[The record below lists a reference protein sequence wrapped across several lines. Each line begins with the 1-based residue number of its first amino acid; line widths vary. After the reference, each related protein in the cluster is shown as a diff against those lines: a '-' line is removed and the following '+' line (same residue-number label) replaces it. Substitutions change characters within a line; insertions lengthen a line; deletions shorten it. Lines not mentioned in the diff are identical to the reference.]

1 MRGLWEGNQGQV
13 ENEFYSLIYLL
24 FTFKMEQLAE
34 TNRLLELILVELKT
48 SNEISRKAATNS
60 VTIGES
66 IMEMI
71 KKWAWWQGS
80 ALRTGDAVYL

>member
-1 MRGLWEGNQGQV
+1 
-13 ENEFYSLIYLL
+13 
-24 FTFKMEQLAE
+24 MEQLAE
-34 TNRLLELILVELKT
+34 TNRLLALILAELKT
-48 SNEISRKAATNS
+48 GNEISRKAATNS

-80 ALRTGDAVYL
+80 ASQTGNAVYL